1 MIQRRSV
8 GIVGTGHVGMA
19 AAYALFLQ
27 RLASDLVLVDLNRD
41 RAEGEAMDLMHA
53 QALVGRVTVRAGS
66 YEDLA
71 DAQVIVVT
79 AGVSQ
84 KDPSE
89 SRLALLRRN
98 ADVFASIV
106 ADLDRHA
113 PNAILVIA
121 TNPVDVL
128 TAVTIAQS
136 SRDPRRV
143 FGTGTTLDSA
153 RFRALLGKHYG
164 VDPRSVHGYI
174 LGEHGDSEVPIW
186 SSVTIGT
193 EPIYKRT
200 VLGRPWDQPAMDALF
215 DDARRAAYHII
226 AKKGYTN
233 TAIGVVIARLVRAVL
248 ADERSVHPIS
258 VPMDG
263 AYGLADVCLSIPCVV
278 GIGGVEA
285 PLPPSLSD
293 TEFDGI
299 QRSGAVL
306 QDNLAKLEG

>member
-1 MIQRRSV
+1 MIQRRTV
-8 GIVGTGHVGMA
+8 GIIGTGHVGMA

-27 RLASDLVLVDLNRD
+27 RLASDLVLVDLNQSK
-41 RAEGEAMDLMHA
+41 AEGEAMDLMHG
-53 QALVGRVTVRAGS
+53 QALVGRVTVRPGT

-79 AGVSQ
+79 AGASQ

-89 SRLALLRRN
+89 TRLDLLRRN
-98 ADVFASIV
+98 ARIFESIV
-106 ADLDRHA
+106 ADLDAHA

-136 SRDPRRV
+136 SRDPRRI

-153 RFRALLGKHYG
+153 RFRALLGQHYH

-174 LGEHGDSEVPIW
+174 LGEHGDSEVPVW
-186 SSVTIGT
+186 SGVTIGT
-193 EPIYKRT
+193 EPIMERT
-200 VLGRPWDQPAMDALF
+200 VLGQPWDGAAMDALF

-233 TAIGVVIARLVRAVL
+233 TAIGTVIARLVRAVL
-248 ADERSVHPIS
+248 ADERSVHPVS
-258 VPMDG
+258 VPLDN
-263 AYGLADVCLSIPCVV
+263 AYGLGDVCLSIPCVV
-278 GIGGVEA
+278 GIGGIEA
-285 PLPPSLSD
+285 HVPPTLTGYELAGLTNSA
-293 TEFDGI
+293 
-299 QRSGAVL
+299 AVL
-306 QDNLAKLEG
+306 QESVDALKS